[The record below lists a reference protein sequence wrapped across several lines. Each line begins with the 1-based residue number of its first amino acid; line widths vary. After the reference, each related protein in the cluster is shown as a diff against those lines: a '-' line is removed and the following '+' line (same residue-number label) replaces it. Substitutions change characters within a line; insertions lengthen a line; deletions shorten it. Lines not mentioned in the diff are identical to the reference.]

1 MLQSTVYSLLYFT
14 QPFAC
19 VLSFCI
25 LSSSE
30 RLGAVERSRQKYKA
44 APLTVEFV
52 PFFYR
57 KFYSTFESL
66 PLSISEL
73 HMNIRCLNR
82 RCFINSQVAITEQ
95 DSLLCVC
102 RIFFCSTASSSLV
115 QSICINSL
123 CLHSVC

>member
-1 MLQSTVYSLLYFT
+1 MLQSTVSSLLYFT

-30 RLGAVERSRQKYKA
+30 QLGAVERSRQKYKA

-57 KFYSTFESL
+57 KFYYTF
-66 PLSISEL
+66 
-73 HMNIRCLNR
+73 
-82 RCFINSQVAITEQ
+82 
-95 DSLLCVC
+95 
-102 RIFFCSTASSSLV
+102 
-115 QSICINSL
+115 
-123 CLHSVC
+123 